1 MPIRIVLADTH
12 ALVLMG
18 LDRLFENEPRF
29 QVVGRV
35 STPLAALDRVREQG
49 PDVLVMD
56 FLDDGREGLGILQQL
71 QKERT
76 FTRVIIL
83 TAGANEREILEA
95 IRLGA
100 DGVVLKEMAPRLL
113 LDAVQKV
120 HKGGRWVETDLAA
133 RTMQE
138 MLKRDAAI
146 DRLACVLTGREIEV
160 ARQASV
166 GLSNAKI
173 AERLHISEGT
183 VKLHLHH
190 IYAKLHVA
198 GRVDL
203 TAYAREIGLV

>member
-1 MPIRIVLADTH
+1 
-12 ALVLMG
+12 MG
-18 LDRLFENEPRF
+18 LDRLFENEPKF

-35 STPLAALDRVREQG
+35 STPLAALDSVREQG

-56 FLDDGREGLGILQQL
+56 FLADGREGLGILQQL
-71 QKERT
+71 PKERT

-83 TAGANEREILEA
+83 TAGANEPEILEA

-113 LDAVQKV
+113 LDAIQKV
-120 HKGGRWVETDLAA
+120 YKGGRWVETDLAA

-146 DRLACVLTGREIEV
+146 EQLACVLTGREIEV

-166 GLSNAKI
+166 GLRNAEI

-203 TAYAREIGLV
+203 TTYAREIGLL